1 MVWLLLLSEV
11 LYSPSEQNDLLLW
24 PLGLFLPLLPGLR
37 AGRTPHVVHQLEKR
51 HNTKQ
56 INPHNLFFWAYILY
70 THLGFAWVW
79 FLRNRAFGPNAIP
92 AMHGGVEAWTIH
104 TRSNLTPPFRAS
116 PQTMWPLG
124 IRTQWSHWHWVLQ
137 ILQSVANQELCSH
150 WNMHHKTDLKCCL
163 LGSHPPQAAQESST
177 SKLVLLSCQQNHLW
191 LVTCKVNKIPF
202 LFFFFFS
209 EIFPVFCRHAPYLLK
224 LL

>member
-37 AGRTPHVVHQLEKR
+37 AGKTPHVVHQLEKR

-79 FLRNRAFGPNAIP
+79 FLRNRAFGPNTIP
-92 AMHGGVEAWTIH
+92 AVHGGVEAWTIPEATSH
-104 TRSNLTPPFRAS
+104 HHSEQAHKQCDLLVSESNGVTDTESCKSYNLWPTKSCAPTGTCTTKPTWSVAFWALTHLRQPKS
-116 PQTMWPLG
+116 
-124 IRTQWSHWHWVLQ
+124 Q
-137 ILQSVANQELCSH
+137 ILQN
-150 WNMHHKTDLKCCL
+150 
-163 LGSHPPQAAQESST
+163 
-177 SKLVLLSCQQNHLW
+177 
-191 LVTCKVNKIPF
+191 
-202 LFFFFFS
+202 
-209 EIFPVFCRHAPYLLK
+209 
-224 LL
+224 